1 MSLKKITRYLAPCA
15 ALLCAAALTGCLR
28 FENSM
33 DLSVPLTTGAGLT
46 PAVTEANADATAA
59 PAENS
64 TAAPTP
70 GENATDGADAASPAD
85 GTTADQAASTTAPNT
100 ENTTADQ
107 TASTTA
113 ANTENTTAAPAES
126 TTAAGPMTAAQYAA
140 SLGATEYDTLRS
152 KSMTIN
158 GVFGDKGEESPIV
171 MSIGDGE
178 IYMTSEMDG
187 LEMGIYISGKKTYI
201 YLPAHKKYLKLNA
214 AVAKLMGIDPNEF
227 SDMAQEM
234 GFDSLPALSTA
245 YDYADGAM
253 NGKACKLFLLK
264 GTDGTD
270 TLRVGLNGKK
280 LIGVEYLD
288 AAGKT
293 DSYMYFTSVQAGFPT
308 MPPDG
313 YEEMGYIDFA
323 KLLMAEMDEG

>member
-64 TAAPTP
+64 TAAPAP
-70 GENATDGADAASPAD
+70 GESMTGGADPTLPAD

-100 ENTTADQ
+100 ENTTA
-107 TASTTA
+107 APVENSTT
-113 ANTENTTAAPAES
+113 APAES

-323 KLLMAEMDEG
+323 KLLMADMGE